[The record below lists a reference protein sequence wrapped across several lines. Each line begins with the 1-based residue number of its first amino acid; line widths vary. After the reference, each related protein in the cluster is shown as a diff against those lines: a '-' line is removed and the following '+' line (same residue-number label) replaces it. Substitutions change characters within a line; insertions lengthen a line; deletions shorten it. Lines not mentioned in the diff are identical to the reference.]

1 MLLLLLWVV
10 EVGIFNI
17 GNYILS
23 KYRHLVGSSSG
34 FVIVGYG
41 GGDIGIIIGIIIIIG
56 GRRGSIGI
64 GVVVV
69 VVVGI
74 LQLQ

>member
-1 MLLLLLWVV
+1 M
-10 EVGIFNI
+10 VGIFNI

-23 KYRHLVGSSSG
+23 KYRHIDCSSNG
-34 FVIVGYG
+34 FIIVGYG
-41 GGDIGIIIGIIIIIG
+41 GGDIGIIIGVISIIG

-74 LQLQ
+74 LQLLQ